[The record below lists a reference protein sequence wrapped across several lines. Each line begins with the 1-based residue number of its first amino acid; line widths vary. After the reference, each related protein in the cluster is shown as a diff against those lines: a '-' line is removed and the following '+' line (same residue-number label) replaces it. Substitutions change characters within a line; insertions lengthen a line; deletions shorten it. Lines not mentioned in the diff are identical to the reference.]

1 MVTLSSLLYSK
12 RFNLY
17 VGAVVSI
24 VWWMFSYAHLIKFQK
39 THDLALIMVVISETL
54 TAILFFVRSSPKTIS
69 FAPGDWFVGVA
80 GSYLPM
86 LFRPAAWGVLPAAGM
101 LILVGA
107 ALQIVGLLSLNRS
120 FAIVAAKRDIKTS
133 GMYRLVRHPIYASYF
148 LVFAGYVLQ
157 NTSIANLLIYMLLL
171 VLLLIRIVREE
182 RHLALDPAYREYMQA
197 VRYRLIPF
205 VF

>member
-1 MVTLSSLLYSK
+1 MITLPGLLYSK

-17 VGAVVSI
+17 VGAVFSL
-24 VWWMFSYAHLIKFQK
+24 VWWMFSYAHLTRFQQ
-39 THDLALIMVVISETL
+39 THDVALIVVVFSETL
-54 TAILFFVRSSPKTIS
+54 TAVLFFVRSSPKTIS
-69 FAPGDWFVGVA
+69 LAPGDWLIGVA

-86 LFRPAAWGVLPAAGM
+86 LFRPAPWGVMPAASM
-101 LILVGA
+101 LVLIGT

-120 FAIVAAKRDIKTS
+120 FAIVAAKREIKTS

-157 NTSIANLLIYMLLL
+157 NTSPANALVYALLL
-171 VLLLIRIVREE
+171 LLLLTRIVREE
-182 RHLALDPAYREYMQA
+182 RHLALDPAYREYMLT

-205 VF
+205 VY

>member
-1 MVTLSSLLYSK
+1 
-12 RFNLY
+12 
-17 VGAVVSI
+17 
-24 VWWMFSYAHLIKFQK
+24 
-39 THDLALIMVVISETL
+39 
-54 TAILFFVRSSPKTIS
+54 
-69 FAPGDWFVGVA
+69 
-80 GSYLPM
+80 M

>member
-1 MVTLSSLLYSK
+1 MATLSGLLYSK

-17 VGAVVSI
+17 AGAVFSV
-24 VWWMFSYAHLIKFQK
+24 VWWMFSYAHLIRFQQ
-39 THDLALIMVVISETL
+39 THDVTLIMVVISETL
-54 TAILFFVRSSPKTIS
+54 TAILFFVRSSPQTIS
-69 FAPGDWFVGVA
+69 FAPSDWLIGLA

-86 LFRPAAWGVLPAAGM
+86 LFRPYVWGALPVAGALVLIGT
-101 LILVGA
+101 V
-107 ALQIVGLLSLNRS
+107 LQIVGLLSLNRS
-120 FAIVAAKRDIKTS
+120 FAIVAAKREIKTS

-157 NTSIANLLIYMLLL
+157 NTSVKNLLIYVLLL
-171 VLLLIRIVREE
+171 VLLFIRIVREE

-197 VRYRLIPF
+197 VRYRLFPF

>member
-1 MVTLSSLLYSK
+1 MVTLSSLLCSK
-12 RFNLY
+12 RINLY

-39 THDLALIMVVISETL
+39 THDLALIMLVISETL
-54 TAILFFVRSSPKTIS
+54 TAILFFVRSSPKTVS
-69 FAPGDWFVGVA
+69 FAPGDWLVGVA

-86 LFRPAAWGVLPAAGM
+86 LFRPAAWGALPDAGT
-101 LILVGA
+101 LVLVGTG
-107 ALQIVGLLSLNRS
+107 LQIIGLLSLNRS
-120 FAIVAAKRDIKTS
+120 FAIVAAKREIKTS
-133 GMYRLVRHPIYASYF
+133 GMYRFVRHPIYASYF

-157 NTSIANLLIYMLLL
+157 NTSIANLLVYALLL
-171 VLLLIRIVREE
+171 VLLYIRILREE